1 MELPEELASRPPRPA
16 GEQPT
21 ATLTIDAYRRLKGEL
36 EGLKGEGRDHIAER
50 LKHAR
55 ELGDIRENA
64 EYDAA
69 KNDQA
74 MLEARIASLEEKLVD
89 ATIVDEAH
97 LATDVVGVGTTVHMK
112 DQKTSKSVKYKIV
125 GSSEADPLGGKLSSE
140 SPIGKALLGH
150 KRNDI
155 VKVPVPRGP
164 QRQLKITKIEI

>member
-1 MELPEELASRPPRPA
+1 MAKESIV
-16 GEQPT
+16 T
-21 ATLTIDAYRRLKGEL
+21 AEGYEKLKTEIEDLSGRGRRE
-36 EGLKGEGRDHIAER
+36 IAER
-50 LKHAR
+50 IKEAR
-55 ELGDIRENA
+55 DFGDISENA

-74 MLEARIASLEEKLVD
+74 MLEGRIATLEERVRN
-89 ATIVDEAH
+89 AVIVDEAH
-97 LATDVVGVGTTVHMK
+97 LDTDSVSVGTTVHLK

-164 QRQLKITKIEI
+164 QRQLKITKIEA

>member
-1 MELPEELASRPPRPA
+1 MAKESIVTAEGYEKLKSEIEDLAGR
-16 GEQPT
+16 G
-21 ATLTIDAYRRLKGEL
+21 RRE
-36 EGLKGEGRDHIAER
+36 IAER
-50 LKHAR
+50 IKEAR
-55 ELGDIRENA
+55 DFGDISENA

-74 MLEARIASLEEKLVD
+74 MLEGRIAQLEERVRN
-89 ATIVDEAH
+89 AVIVDEAH
-97 LATDVVGVGTTVHMK
+97 LDTETVSVGTTVHLK

-155 VKVPVPRGP
+155 IKVPVPRGP
-164 QRQLKITKIEI
+164 QRQLKITKIEA

>member
-1 MELPEELASRPPRPA
+1 MAKESIV
-16 GEQPT
+16 T
-21 ATLTIDAYRRLKGEL
+21 AEGYAKLKAEIEDLSGRGRRE
-36 EGLKGEGRDHIAER
+36 IAER
-50 LKHAR
+50 IKEAR
-55 ELGDIRENA
+55 DFGDIAENA

-89 ATIVDEAH
+89 ATIVDEKH
-97 LATDVVGVGTTVHMK
+97 LANDIVGVGTTVHLK
-112 DQKTSKSVKYKIV
+112 DQKTSKSIKYKIV
-125 GSSEADPLGGKLSSE
+125 GSSEADPLGGKLSAE

-164 QRQLKITKIEI
+164 QRQLKITKIEV

>member
-1 MELPEELASRPPRPA
+1 MAKETIV
-16 GEQPT
+16 T
-21 ATLTIDAYRRLKGEL
+21 AEGYAKLKAEIEDL
-36 EGLKGEGRDHIAER
+36 SGRGRKEIAER
-50 LKHAR
+50 IKEAR
-55 ELGDIRENA
+55 DFGDIAENA

>member
-1 MELPEELASRPPRPA
+1 MAKESIV
-16 GEQPT
+16 T
-21 ATLTIDAYRRLKGEL
+21 AEGYEKLKSEIEDLSGRGRRE
-36 EGLKGEGRDHIAER
+36 IAER
-50 LKHAR
+50 IKEAR
-55 ELGDIRENA
+55 DFGDIAENA

-74 MLEARIASLEEKLVD
+74 MLEGRIATLEERVRN
-89 ATIVDEAH
+89 AVIVDEAH
-97 LATDVVGVGTTVHMK
+97 LDTHIVSVGTTVHLK
-112 DQKTSKSVKYKIV
+112 DQKTTKSVKYKIV

-164 QRQLKITKIEI
+164 QRQLKITKIEA

>member
-1 MELPEELASRPPRPA
+1 MAKESIV
-16 GEQPT
+16 T
-21 ATLTIDAYRRLKGEL
+21 AEGYEKLKSEIEDLSGRGRRE
-36 EGLKGEGRDHIAER
+36 IAER
-50 LKHAR
+50 IKEAR
-55 ELGDIRENA
+55 DFGDISENA

-74 MLEARIASLEEKLVD
+74 MLEGRIATLEERVRN
-89 ATIVDEAH
+89 AVIVDEAH
-97 LATDVVGVGTTVHMK
+97 LDTETVSVGTTVHLK

-164 QRQLKITKIEI
+164 QRQLKITKIEA

>member
-1 MELPEELASRPPRPA
+1 MAKESFV
-16 GEQPT
+16 T
-21 ATLTIDAYRRLKGEL
+21 AEGYEKLKNEIEDLSGRGRRE
-36 EGLKGEGRDHIAER
+36 IAER
-50 LKHAR
+50 IKEAR
-55 ELGDIRENA
+55 DFGEIAENA

-74 MLEARIASLEEKLVD
+74 MLEARIAQLEERVRD
-89 ATIVDEAH
+89 AVIVDEAH
-97 LATDVVGVGTTVHMK
+97 LDTEHVGVGTTVHLK

-164 QRQLKITKIEI
+164 QRQLKITKIEA